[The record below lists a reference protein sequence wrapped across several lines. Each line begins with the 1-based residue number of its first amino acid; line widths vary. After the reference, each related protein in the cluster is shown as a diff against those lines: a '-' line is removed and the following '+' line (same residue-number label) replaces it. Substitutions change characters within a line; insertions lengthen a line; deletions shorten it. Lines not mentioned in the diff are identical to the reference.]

1 MTEEENLVS
10 ELESLD
16 KSKEEEFSTSRDE
29 NFIEHALRWEKYLSR
44 KQDRQQRKEFASKIF
59 IFLCVYMVVVFVL
72 LLFSGIKGQGL
83 CFHLD
88 DKVLLALLTTTTI
101 NMISI
106 FVVVAKYLFPN
117 KRK

>member
-1 MTEEENLVS
+1 MTEEESLVS
-10 ELESLD
+10 ELENLD

-59 IFLCVYMVVVFVL
+59 YFLCVYMIVVFVL
-72 LLFSGIKGQGL
+72 LLFSGIHGQGL

-88 DKVLLALLTTTTI
+88 DKVLLTLLTTTTI

-106 FVVVAKYLFPN
+106 FIVVAKYLFPN
-117 KRK
+117 KKK